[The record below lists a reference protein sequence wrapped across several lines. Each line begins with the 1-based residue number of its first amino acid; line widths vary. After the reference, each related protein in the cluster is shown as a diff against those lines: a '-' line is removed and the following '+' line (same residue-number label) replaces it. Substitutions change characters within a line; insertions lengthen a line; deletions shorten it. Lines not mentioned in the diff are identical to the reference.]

1 MKKILIS
8 AVSIVFLLML
18 AVFFLVIF
26 PFIGTKNI
34 EPGVISAD
42 GKIIS
47 VYDGMSQ
54 VLILDGGSGQIGLID
69 AGNSPDSKPIIDAL
83 ASRGY
88 KPADVKAIYFTHGH
102 PDHVAGAKMFPDAKL
117 YSLEK
122 EVPIVEGRET
132 NNSPAGRIFGAEA
145 TGLKVTGIL
154 RDGEPVKLGAL
165 AINVYAVPGH
175 TEGGVVFLVSGI
187 LFMGDTALS
196 SSDGSIKHA
205 IWLFST
211 DVGQQ
216 DRSLKALASRLEPV
230 KGDIKK
236 IAFSHSGALDGLQPL
251 LDYAKGVK

>member
-1 MKKILIS
+1 MKKVLVATGSVI
-8 AVSIVFLLML
+8 IVLLL
-18 AVFFLVIF
+18 TIFFLVIF
-26 PFIGTKNI
+26 PFVGTKKI

-69 AGNSPDSKPIIDAL
+69 AGNSPDAKPVIDAL
-83 ASRGY
+83 AARGY

-117 YSLEK
+117 YALEK
-122 EVPIVEGRET
+122 EIPIVEGRET
-132 NNSPAGRIFGAEA
+132 NNSPAGRIFGAES

-154 RDGEPVKLGAL
+154 RDGEPVKLGTL
-165 AINVYAVPGH
+165 TINVYPVPGH

-196 SSDGSIKHA
+196 SSDGRIKHA
-205 IWLFST
+205 IWVFST

-216 DRSLKALASRLEPV
+216 DRSLKALASRLVAE
-230 KGDIKK
+230 KK
-236 IAFSHSGALDGLQPL
+236 KVDHILFAHSGALDGLQPL